1 MIRCVVYIEICILE
15 VLNTQCMYV
24 GQFKMTKWCETKWSN
39 FLASLRI
46 VGGVICKYVVQSQVI
61 E

>member
-1 MIRCVVYIEICILE
+1 VCGIYRNLHFGGAWY
-15 VLNTQCMYV
+15 TMYV
-24 GQFKMTKWCETKWSN
+24 EQFKMTKWCETKWSN
-39 FLASLRI
+39 FLASFRF

>member
-1 MIRCVVYIEICILE
+1 MIRCMVYVEICSLE
-15 VLNTQCMYV
+15 VLNTQSMYV
-24 GQFKMTKWCETKWSN
+24 KQFKMTKWCENKWSN
-39 FLASLRI
+39 FFASFYF